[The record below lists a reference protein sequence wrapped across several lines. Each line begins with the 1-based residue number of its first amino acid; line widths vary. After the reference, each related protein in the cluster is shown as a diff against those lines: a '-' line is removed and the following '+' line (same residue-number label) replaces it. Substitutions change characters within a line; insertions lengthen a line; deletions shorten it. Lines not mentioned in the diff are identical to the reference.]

1 MLKKLTK
8 LITNN
13 LILKLAAL
21 VLAVILWLVVVNVDD
36 PTQSRNFTA
45 TVTVENA
52 GYMADQGKYFEIP
65 EEELTV
71 TFKVSAVRSVM
82 RNLSNSDFKA
92 VANMENIEQVE
103 AGYRVPVDITATRY
117 ASSVK
122 FPNTIEYAKV
132 DVEELVTKQFTIK
145 ALSKGD
151 PAENCAVGTL
161 EASPNVL
168 KVTGP
173 KSVVD
178 QIQTT
183 QAVIDVTGASSDLT
197 DSVAPVL
204 FDGNGAII
212 DPSKLTY
219 NINTITISAK
229 ILDVRSIPVEV
240 STTGSPGD
248 GYGIREI
255 IVEPQKIRVK
265 GAASA
270 LNAADKILIPADLID
285 VSGASADVERTIDIT
300 EYLPAGIELAD
311 ADERNVQIDV
321 VIEPYESLTY
331 QVPVGQITLSNVPQ
345 DLTCNFIDSE
355 VTVKVKG
362 LKSDVEALTV
372 ADITGTLE
380 LSGISEGKHSLQ
392 VRWDLDEEVY
402 TLESNG
408 SVSLELVKT
417 EEPADTADGNAG
429 GNTSGGSAAGGN
441 TTGGNTTGGN
451 TTGDNTSGGNTAGNN
466 TSGTGT
472 GGDSERVEED

>member
-21 VLAVILWLVVVNVDD
+21 LFAVILWLVVVNVDD

-71 TFKVSAVRSVM
+71 TFKVSAVRSIM

-103 AGYRVPVDITATRY
+103 NGYRVPVDITATRY
-117 ASSVK
+117 TSSVK
-122 FPNTIEYAKV
+122 FPNTIQYAKV

-173 KSVVD
+173 QSVVN
-178 QIQTT
+178 QIQTA
-183 QAVIDVTGASSDLT
+183 QAVIDVTGASANLT

-204 FDGNGAII
+204 FDGNGRII
-212 DPSKLTY
+212 EPSKLTY

-240 STTGSPGD
+240 STTGSPAE
-248 GYGIREI
+248 GYGVREI
-255 IVEPQKIRVK
+255 ILEPQKIRVK
-265 GAASA
+265 GTASA
-270 LNAADKILIPADLID
+270 LNAADKIEIPAEFID
-285 VSGASADVERTIDIT
+285 ISGATADVERTIDIT
-300 EYLPAGIELAD
+300 EYLPAGVELAD
-311 ADERNVQIDV
+311 ANERNVQIDV
-321 VIEPYESLTY
+321 VIEPYESQNY
-331 QVPVGQITLSNVPQ
+331 QVPVSQITLSNVPQ
-345 DLTCNFIDSE
+345 DYTCNLIDSE
-355 VTVKVKG
+355 VAVKVKG
-362 LKSDVEALTV
+362 LKSDVEALTT
-372 ADITGTLE
+372 AGITGTLD
-380 LSGISEGKHSLQ
+380 LSGMSEGKHSMQ
-392 VRWDLDEEVY
+392 VQWDLNEESY
-402 TLESNG
+402 SIDTSG
-408 SVSLELVKT
+408 SVALELVKN
-417 EEPADTADGNAG
+417 EVPASTTGGNNTGGSTTGGSVTDGNNAG
-429 GNTSGGSAAGGN
+429 GNTAGGSTSDGD
-441 TTGGNTTGGN
+441 
-451 TTGDNTSGGNTAGNN
+451 TTGDDSI
-466 TSGTGT
+466 GTRNGA
-472 GGDSERVEED
+472 DSEKVEEE